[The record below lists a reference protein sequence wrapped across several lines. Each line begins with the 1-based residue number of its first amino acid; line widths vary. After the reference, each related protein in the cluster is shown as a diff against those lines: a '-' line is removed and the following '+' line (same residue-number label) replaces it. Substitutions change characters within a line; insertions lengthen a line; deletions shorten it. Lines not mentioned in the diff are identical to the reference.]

1 MIGVVNPAT
10 ISSGG
15 IMDAVKPDE
24 FLQQL
29 IAARETFWEKMNAER
44 KSYGAEKPLTPAI
57 VLRRLQFG
65 VVMERKAAE
74 VTAPWVSKI
83 PDLDLQQP
91 MSEYVVNELK
101 HTSILR
107 KRISDLNGDPDAL
120 WNSPLA
126 ELKELWD
133 FHAGLSSLC
142 ELIASVQFGHE
153 EFFPRTSKSFIERV
167 AAIDRTTAAIYRDV
181 LLAEEEGHEWI
192 APEILKRYATDGGMQ
207 QKCLVALKTGCEL
220 FGRAIQSFNRSM
232 PE

>member
-1 MIGVVNPAT
+1 MEALK
-10 ISSGG
+10 
-15 IMDAVKPDE
+15 AEE
-24 FLQQL
+24 FLSEL
-29 IAARETFWEKMNAER
+29 ISCREAFWEKMNAER
-44 KSYGAEKPLTPAI
+44 KSYGAEKPLSPAI

-74 VTAPWVSKI
+74 VTAPWVGQI

-107 KRISDLNGDPDAL
+107 KRITELNGDPDAL
-120 WNSPLA
+120 WNQPLK

-133 FHAGLSSLC
+133 YHASLQSLC

-167 AAIDRTTAAIYRDV
+167 ESIDPQTASVYRDT
-181 LLAEEEGHEWI
+181 LLADEAGHEWI
-192 APEILKRYATDGGMQ
+192 APEILRRYATNVKTQ
-207 QKCLVALKTGCEL
+207 KKCLEALKTGCDL
-220 FGRAIQSFNRSM
+220 FGKAIQSLNQSLAA
-232 PE
+232 

>member
-1 MIGVVNPAT
+1 MEALQ
-10 ISSGG
+10 
-15 IMDAVKPDE
+15 PDE

-29 IAARETFWEKMNAER
+29 IATREAFWEKMNAER

-107 KRISDLNGDPDAL
+107 RRISDLKGDPDSL

-126 ELKELWD
+126 ELKQLWD
-133 FHAGLSSLC
+133 FHAGLGSLC

-167 AAIDRTTAAIYRDV
+167 GAIDPTTAAIYRDV
-181 LLAEEEGHEWI
+181 LLAEEAGHEWI
-192 APEILKRYATDGGMQ
+192 APEILKRYATDAESQ
-207 QKCLVALKTGCEL
+207 QKCLAALKTGCEL
-220 FGRAIQSFNRSM
+220 FGRAIQSFNQSM
-232 PE
+232 PA

>member
-1 MIGVVNPAT
+1 MA
-10 ISSGG
+10 
-15 IMDAVKPDE
+15 ALKPDE

-29 IAARETFWEKMNAER
+29 IATREAFWEKMNAER
-44 KSYGAEKPLTPAI
+44 KSYGAEKSLTPAI

-107 KRISDLNGDPDAL
+107 KRISDLNGDPDGL
-120 WNSPLA
+120 WNSPLP

-133 FHAGLSSLC
+133 FHSGLGSLC

-167 AAIDRTTAAIYRDV
+167 TPLDPITAAIYRDV

-192 APEILKRYATDGGMQ
+192 APEILKRYATDAESQ
-207 QKCLVALKTGCEL
+207 EKCLAALKTGCEL
-220 FGRAIQSFNRSM
+220 FGRAIQSFNQSM
-232 PE
+232 PA

>member
-1 MIGVVNPAT
+1 ME
-10 ISSGG
+10 SL
-15 IMDAVKPDE
+15 KPEE
-24 FLQQL
+24 FLNQL
-29 IAARETFWEKMNAER
+29 AATREGFWEKMTAER
-44 KSYGAEKPLTPAI
+44 KSYGAEKPLSAAV

-107 KRISDLNGDPDAL
+107 KRISELNGDPDAL
-120 WNSPLA
+120 WNSPLK

-133 FHAGLSSLC
+133 FHSSLSSLC

-167 AAIDRTTAAIYRDV
+167 TPLDQTTAAIYRDT
-181 LLAEEEGHEWI
+181 LLADEEGHEWI
-192 APEILKRYATDGGMQ
+192 APEILRRYATDAESQ
-207 QKCLVALKTGCEL
+207 QKCLEALKQGCEL
-220 FGRAIQSFNRSM
+220 FGRAIQSFNQSM
-232 PE
+232 PG

>member
-1 MIGVVNPAT
+1 
-10 ISSGG
+10 
-15 IMDAVKPDE
+15 MDALKPNE

-29 IAARETFWEKMNAER
+29 IDAREAFWEKMNAER
-44 KSYGAEKPLTPAI
+44 KSYGAEKALTPAI

-107 KRISDLNGDPDAL
+107 KRISDLNGDPDGL
-120 WNSPLA
+120 WNRPLA

-133 FHAGLSSLC
+133 FHAGLGSLC

-167 AAIDRTTAAIYRDV
+167 DAIDPTTAAIYRDV

-192 APEILKRYATDGGMQ
+192 APEILKRYATDGEMQ
-207 QKCLVALKTGCEL
+207 RKCLAALKTGCEL
-220 FGRAIQSFNRSM
+220 FGRAIQSFNRTM
-232 PE
+232 PQ

>member
-1 MIGVVNPAT
+1 MIALP
-10 ISSGG
+10 
-15 IMDAVKPDE
+15 PEE
-24 FLQQL
+24 FLNQL
-29 IAARETFWEKMNAER
+29 VATREGFWEKMNAER
-44 KSYGAEKPLTPAI
+44 KSYGAEKPLTAAA

-101 HTSILR
+101 HASILR
-107 KRISDLNGDPDAL
+107 KRITELKGDPDAL
-120 WNSPLA
+120 WNSPLK
-126 ELKELWD
+126 ELKDLWD
-133 FHAGLSSLC
+133 FHSSLGSLC

-167 AAIDRTTAAIYRDV
+167 APKDPTTAAIYRDT

-192 APEILKRYATDGGMQ
+192 APEILRRYATNAQLQ
-207 QKCLVALKTGCEL
+207 QSCLVALKTGCEL
-220 FGRAIQSFNRSM
+220 FGRAIQSFNLSM
-232 PE
+232 AG

>member
-1 MIGVVNPAT
+1 MEAL
-10 ISSGG
+10 
-15 IMDAVKPDE
+15 KPE
-24 FLQQL
+24 QFLQQL
-29 IAARETFWEKMNAER
+29 VATREGFWEKMNAER
-44 KSYGAEKPLTPAI
+44 KSYGAEKPLSPAV

-74 VTAPWVSKI
+74 VTAPWVGKI

-101 HTSILR
+101 HASILR
-107 KRISDLNGDPDAL
+107 QRISELNGDPDAL
-120 WNSPLA
+120 WNQPLG

-133 FHAGLSSLC
+133 FHASLGSLC

-167 AAIDRTTAAIYRDV
+167 MPIDPKTASIYRDT
-181 LLAEEEGHEWI
+181 LLADEEGHEWI
-192 APEILKRYATDGGMQ
+192 APEILTRYGTDAATQ
-207 QKCLVALKTGCEL
+207 QKCLDALKQGCEL

-232 PE
+232 PP

>member
-1 MIGVVNPAT
+1 MTAL
-10 ISSGG
+10 
-15 IMDAVKPDE
+15 KPDE

-29 IAARETFWEKMNAER
+29 IAAREAFWEKMNAER

-107 KRISDLNGDPDAL
+107 QRIRDLNGDPDGL
-120 WNSPLA
+120 WNSPLT
-126 ELKELWD
+126 ELKELWE
-133 FHAGLSSLC
+133 FHGTLGSLC

-167 AAIDRTTAAIYRDV
+167 SPLDPTTAAIYRDV

-192 APEILKRYATDGGMQ
+192 APEILKRYATEADVQ
-207 QKCLVALKTGCEL
+207 QCLAALKTGCEL
-220 FGRAIQSFNRSM
+220 FGRAIQSFNRTM
-232 PE
+232 PV

>member
-1 MIGVVNPAT
+1 MEAL
-10 ISSGG
+10 
-15 IMDAVKPDE
+15 KPDE

-29 IAARETFWEKMNAER
+29 IATREAFWEKMNAER

-107 KRISDLNGDPDAL
+107 QRISDLKGDPDSL
-120 WNSPLA
+120 WNNPLA
-126 ELKELWD
+126 ELKQLWD
-133 FHAGLSSLC
+133 FHAGLGSLC

-167 AAIDRTTAAIYRDV
+167 GAIDPTTAAIYRDV
-181 LLAEEEGHEWI
+181 LLAEEAGHEWI
-192 APEILKRYATDGGMQ
+192 APEILKRYATDAESQ
-207 QKCLVALKTGCEL
+207 QKCLAALKNGCEL
-220 FGRAIQSFNRSM
+220 FGRAIQSFNQSM
-232 PE
+232 PA